1 MAADDK
7 KINILYL
14 NSYHNGYEWSDSILG
29 GVRDTFGRSGKNIY
43 LQIEYMDSKRYSQGK
58 INEILFQYYLFKFRT
73 TRFDLIV
80 TSDNNAYEFIIRY
93 GERLF
98 PGVPIVFCG
107 LNDVAAGDVPMRH
120 RMTGLLEE
128 FDVPANIAIAARLHP
143 GRKRLV
149 VIGDRSLTG
158 AAIASQVKTQ
168 IPKLPKNMRVGRQIG
183 RASCRERV

>member
-1 MAADDK
+1 
-7 KINILYL
+7 
-14 NSYHNGYEWSDSILG
+14 
-29 GVRDTFGRSGKNIY
+29 
-43 LQIEYMDSKRYSQGK
+43 MDSKRYSQDK

-143 GRKRLV
+143 ISFFISSEKYDLV
-149 VIGDRSLTG
+149 FIIQSSGSIGYETSG
-158 AAIASQVKTQ
+158 
-168 IPKLPKNMRVGRQIG
+168 
-183 RASCRERV
+183 

>member
-1 MAADDK
+1 
-7 KINILYL
+7 
-14 NSYHNGYEWSDSILG
+14 
-29 GVRDTFGRSGKNIY
+29 
-43 LQIEYMDSKRYSQGK
+43 MDSKQYSQGK

-107 LNDVAAGDVPMRH
+107 LNNVAAGDVPMRH
-120 RMTGLLEE
+120 RMTGILEE

-149 VIGDRSLTG
+149 VTGDRSLTG
-158 AAIASQVKTQ
+158 AAIRYRLRNRFG
-168 IPKLPKNMRVGRQIG
+168 KLYQHLYRQKYCRTILINRREIG